1 MPINRGDSRVK
12 SCFSLFTHSSPLF
25 THLPLSYIFRFLQA
39 DRPDPSWY
47 ASSCNPGV
55 ERLAYANLGAQITD
69 QHRKS
74 FVQNLENIRTDEPFA
89 RFIIFRNTEAALQHR
104 FKIIYLEERK
114 IALLDAIY
122 LGIGKPVRR
131 LLMAKLIHN
140 LCIEL
145 VINDG

>member
-1 MPINRGDSRVK
+1 M
-12 SCFSLFTHSSPLF
+12 L
-25 THLPLSYIFRFLQA
+25 HLAPQEF
-39 DRPDPSWY
+39 
-47 ASSCNPGV
+47 
-55 ERLAYANLGAQITD
+55 ERLADANLGAQIAY

-89 RFIIFRNTEAALQHR
+89 RFIILGNTEAALQHR

-114 IALLDAIY
+114 IALLDAVY
-122 LGIGKPVRR
+122 LGIGKPVRC

-145 VINDG
+145 VIIDDRTIVYIPERSLNHFRSSSQMIRFL

>member
-1 MPINRGDSRVK
+1 M
-12 SCFSLFTHSSPLF
+12 L
-25 THLPLSYIFRFLQA
+25 HLATQEF
-39 DRPDPSWY
+39 
-47 ASSCNPGV
+47 
-55 ERLAYANLGAQITD
+55 ERLADANLGTQITD

-89 RFIIFRNTEAALQHR
+89 RFIILGNTEAALQHR
-104 FKIIYLEERK
+104 LKIIYLEERK
-114 IALLDAIY
+114 IALLDAVY

>member
-1 MPINRGDSRVK
+1 M
-12 SCFSLFTHSSPLF
+12 L
-25 THLPLSYIFRFLQA
+25 HLATQEF
-39 DRPDPSWY
+39 
-47 ASSCNPGV
+47 
-55 ERLAYANLGAQITD
+55 ERLADANLGTQITD

-114 IALLDAIY
+114 IALLDAIH
-122 LGIGKPVRR
+122 LGIGKLVRR
-131 LLMAKLIHN
+131 LLMANLIHN

>member
-1 MPINRGDSRVK
+1 MPINRGDSRGEE
-12 SCFSLFTHSSPLF
+12 LFLTLHHSSPACRLAIF
-25 THLPLSYIFRFLQA
+25 SDSYKQIGLTLLGMLHLATQEF
-39 DRPDPSWY
+39 
-47 ASSCNPGV
+47 
-55 ERLAYANLGAQITD
+55 ERLAYANLGTQIAY

-74 FVQNLENIRTDEPFA
+74 FVKNLENIRTDEPFA
-89 RFIIFRNTEAALQHR
+89 RFIIFRNTEATLQHR

-114 IALLDAIY
+114 IALLDTIH

>member
-1 MPINRGDSRVK
+1 M
-12 SCFSLFTHSSPLF
+12 F
-25 THLPLSYIFRFLQA
+25 HLAPQEF
-39 DRPDPSWY
+39 
-47 ASSCNPGV
+47 
-55 ERLAYANLGAQITD
+55 ERLAYANLGTQIAY

-89 RFIIFRNTEAALQHR
+89 RFIILGNTEAAFQHR
-104 FKIIYLEERK
+104 LKIIYLEERK
-114 IALLDAIY
+114 IALLDAIH
-122 LGIGKPVRR
+122 LGIGKPIRR